1 MKYPVVLQHNE
12 EDCGAACIASI
23 AKYHGYTF
31 ALNRIRDVVGTG
43 SRGTTLLGLKQGSE
57 FLGFKARGLKVSP
70 EYLLKLQELPLPII
84 IHWQGHH
91 WVVLYGQRRRK
102 YIIADPAIGIRFL
115 SEDEIAE
122 GWRDWI
128 TLIIEPDPLRI
139 LEEPEDSVSGLGRFV
154 KRVLPYRAILSQ
166 VTLCALVVGVLSL
179 TFPFLIQFLTDDVL
193 IRGDSQLLT
202 SVAIAVILMQGISSG
217 LKLVQ
222 RNLIVH
228 FAKRLELGLVLDFGK
243 KILHL
248 PLSYYEARRSGEIVS
263 RLQDIQQINQLISQ
277 IVVAL
282 PSKFFIAVVSICL
295 MLFYSERLTIVAILI
310 SVLMSTSTLLFM
322 PTLRRKI
329 RNLLVLDAENQGV
342 LVEIFK
348 GALTL
353 KTTTAANQFWDE
365 LQSRFNQLASIT
377 FRTIQIDILNTT
389 FSELVSVSGSITL
402 LWFGSK
408 LAIDNKLT
416 IGQLLAFNTMNGNFT
431 SLIKTSISFIDEWFR
446 AQTAV
451 QRLTEVI
458 DFPDEIENDFQKPPV
473 NLSARADI
481 VCRDL
486 NFYYPGRVNLLEDLN
501 LTIPGGQ
508 VTAIIGSSGCGKSS
522 LAKLIAGLY
531 PLKSGN
537 IRFGI
542 YNLQDLSLDNLR
554 QQVALVPQEAHFWNR
569 SIVENFC
576 LGFPQVTFEK
586 IVRACQIA
594 EADRFISDLPN
605 KYQTILGEF
614 GANISGG
621 QRQRLAIAR
630 AIVTE
635 PPILILD
642 ESTSGLDPVSEF
654 QLLNRLLHHRRNQTT
669 ILISHRPTVIN
680 RADWIIFLQESKLE
694 IQGPL
699 DKLRLQSG
707 KHLEFLMPFT
717 QLVKAYPEKQTYSPC
732 AHRNN

>member
-12 EDCGAACIASI
+12 EDCGAACVASI
-23 AKYHGYTF
+23 AKYYGHTF
-31 ALNRIRDVVGTG
+31 ALNRIRDAVGTG
-43 SRGTTLLGLKQGSE
+43 SRGTTLLGLKQGAE

-115 SEDEIAE
+115 SEDEIVE
-122 GWRDWI
+122 GWKDWV

-139 LEEPEDSVSGLGRFV
+139 LEEPEDSASGLRRFV
-154 KRVLPYRAILSQ
+154 KRVIPYRALLSE

-202 SVAIAVILMQGISSG
+202 SVVLAVVLMQGISSG

-222 RNLIVH
+222 RNLIAH
-228 FAKRLELGLVLDFGK
+228 FAQRLELGLVLDFGK

-322 PTLRRKI
+322 TTLRRKI
-329 RNLLVLDAENQGV
+329 FNLLVLDAENQGV

-377 FRTIQIDILNTT
+377 FRTIQIDILNST
-389 FSELVSVSGSITL
+389 FSEFVSVSGSIIL

-408 LAIDNKLT
+408 LVIDNKLT
-416 IGQLLAFNTMNGNFT
+416 IGQLLAFSTMNGNFT
-431 SLIKTSISFIDEWFR
+431 SLIKTSISFIEEWFR

-458 DFPDEIENDFQKPPV
+458 DFPDEIENDSQKPLV
-473 NLSARADI
+473 NLSPQADI
-481 VCRDL
+481 VCCDL

-508 VTAIIGSSGCGKSS
+508 VTALIGPSGCGKSS

-531 PLKSGN
+531 SLNSGN
-537 IRFGI
+537 IRFGV
-542 YNLQDLSLDNLR
+542 YNLQDLSLEDLR
-554 QQVALVPQEAHFWNR
+554 KQVALVPQEAHFWNR
-569 SIVENFC
+569 SILENFC
-576 LGFPQVTFEK
+576 LGYPQVTFEK

-594 EADRFISDLPN
+594 EADIFISELPN

-635 PPILILD
+635 PPVLILD
-642 ESTSGLDPVSEF
+642 ESTSGLDPGSEF
-654 QLLNRLLHHRRNQTT
+654 RLLNRLLRYRHNKTT

-680 RADWIIFLQESKLE
+680 RADWIIFLEEGKLQ
-694 IQGPL
+694 IQGSL

-707 KHLEFLMPFT
+707 KHLEFLLPFA
-717 QLVKAYPEKQTYSPC
+717 QLTKTYPEKQTDSRC
-732 AHRNN
+732 AKRNN

>member
-102 YIIADPAIGIRFL
+102 FIIADPAIGIRFL

-122 GWRDWI
+122 GWRDWV

-139 LEEPEDSVSGLGRFV
+139 LNEPEDSASGLGRFV
-154 KRVLPYRAILSQ
+154 KRVLPYRALLSE
-166 VTLCALVVGVLSL
+166 VTLCALVVGLLSL

-202 SVAIAVILMQGISSG
+202 SVVIAVILIQGISSG

-228 FAKRLELGLVLDFGK
+228 FAQRLELGLILDFGK

-377 FRTIQIDILNTT
+377 FRTIQIDILNST
-389 FSELVSVSGSITL
+389 FSEFVSISGSIIL
-402 LWFGSK
+402 LWFGSR
-408 LAIDNKLT
+408 LVIDNKLT

-431 SLIKTSISFIDEWFR
+431 NLIKTSISFVDEWFR

-458 DFPDEIENDFQKPPV
+458 DFPDEIENDSQKPLV
-473 NLSARADI
+473 NLSERADI

-508 VTAIIGSSGCGKSS
+508 VTALIGPSGCGKSS
-522 LAKLIAGLY
+522 LAKLIAGLH
-531 PLKSGN
+531 PLNSGN

-542 YNLQDLSLDNLR
+542 YNLQDLSLEHLR

-576 LGFPQVTFEK
+576 LGSPKVTFEK

-594 EADRFISDLPN
+594 EADTFISELPN

-654 QLLNRLLHHRRNQTT
+654 QLLNRLLRHRRNKTT

-680 RADWIIFLQESKLE
+680 RADWIIFLQEGKLQ
-694 IQGPL
+694 IQGSL
-699 DKLRLQSG
+699 DRLRLQSG
-707 KHLEFLMPFT
+707 KHLEFLLPFT
-717 QLVKAYPEKQTYSPC
+717 QLIEAHPEKQTYSPC
-732 AHRNN
+732 AHKNN

>member
-12 EDCGAACIASI
+12 EDCGAACVASI
-23 AKYHGYTF
+23 AKYYGHIF
-31 ALNRIRDVVGTG
+31 ALNRIRDAVGTG
-43 SRGTTLLGLKQGSE
+43 SRGTTLLGLKQGAE

-115 SEDEIAE
+115 SEDEIVE
-122 GWRDWI
+122 GWKDWV

-139 LEEPEDSVSGLGRFV
+139 LEEPEDSASGLRRFV
-154 KRVLPYRAILSQ
+154 KRVLPYRALLSE

-202 SVAIAVILMQGISSG
+202 SVVLAVVLMQGISSG

-228 FAKRLELGLVLDFGK
+228 FAQRLELGLVLDFGQ

-248 PLSYYEARRSGEIVS
+248 PLSYYEARRSGEIAS

-277 IVVAL
+277 IVVTL

-377 FRTIQIDILNTT
+377 FRTIQIDILNST
-389 FSELVSVSGSITL
+389 FSEFVSVSGSIIL
-402 LWFGSK
+402 LWFGSR
-408 LAIDNKLT
+408 LVIDNKLT
-416 IGQLLAFNTMNGNFT
+416 IGQLLAFSTMNGNFT

-458 DFPDEIENDFQKPPV
+458 DFPDEIENDSQKPLV
-473 NLSARADI
+473 NLSPQADI
-481 VCRDL
+481 VCCDL

-508 VTAIIGSSGCGKSS
+508 VTALIGPSGCGKSS

-531 PLKSGN
+531 PLNSGN

-542 YNLQDLSLDNLR
+542 YNLQDLSIEDLR
-554 QQVALVPQEAHFWNR
+554 KQVALVPQEAHFWNR
-569 SIVENFC
+569 SILENFC
-576 LGFPQVTFEK
+576 LGYPQVTFEK

-594 EADRFISDLPN
+594 EADIFISELPN

-635 PPILILD
+635 PPVLILD
-642 ESTSGLDPVSEF
+642 ESTSGLDPGSEF
-654 QLLNRLLHHRRNQTT
+654 RLLNRLLRHRHNKTT

-680 RADWIIFLQESKLE
+680 RADWIIFLEEGKLQ
-694 IQGPL
+694 IQGSL
-699 DKLRLQSG
+699 EKLRLQSG
-707 KHLEFLMPFT
+707 KHLEFLLPFA
-717 QLVKAYPEKQTYSPC
+717 QLTETYPEKQTDSPC
-732 AHRNN
+732 AKRNN